1 MNTEINFQ
9 KECSNQC
16 KKKKPKKK
24 TKKTRGSANTFL
36 VDKKS
41 LLERKIHKIFKMINK
56 GLYYSVCNHLQ
67 CQNFNETTKL
77 ISQI

>member
-16 KKKKPKKK
+16 KKKKIQQKNQP
-24 TKKTRGSANTFL
+24 KKTRGSANTFL

-41 LLERKIHKIFKMINK
+41 LLERKIHKIIKMIIK
-56 GLYYSVCNHLQ
+56 IRDC
-67 CQNFNETTKL
+67 TTVFVIICDVKIAMRQL
-77 ISQI
+77 N

>member
-1 MNTEINFQ
+1 MVLENKMLVQ
-9 KECSNQC
+9 KNIVKICWWALD
-16 KKKKPKKK
+16 
-24 TKKTRGSANTFL
+24 R
-36 VDKKS
+36 VHKKS

-77 ISQI
+77 ITQI

>member
-1 MNTEINFQ
+1 MILENKMLVQ
-9 KECSNQC
+9 KNIVKICWWALD
-16 KKKKPKKK
+16 
-24 TKKTRGSANTFL
+24 G
-36 VDKKS
+36 VHKKS